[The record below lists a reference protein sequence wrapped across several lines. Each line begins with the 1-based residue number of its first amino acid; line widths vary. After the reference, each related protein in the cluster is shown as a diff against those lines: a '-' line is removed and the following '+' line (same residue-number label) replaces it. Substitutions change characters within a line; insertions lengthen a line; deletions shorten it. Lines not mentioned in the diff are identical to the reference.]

1 MRDFILLL
9 ETGSVLLPQI
19 IRWWFRLAVHQKGSK
34 NRGPIQELLDAL
46 IDKCFGRLYSA
57 LMTTFGGGGGGGWSR
72 VLWRG
77 I

>member
-46 IDKCFGRLYSA
+46 IDKSYCFGRLYFA
-57 LMTTFGGGGGGGWSR
+57 LMTTFGGGGGGGG
-72 VLWRG
+72 VV
-77 I
+77 